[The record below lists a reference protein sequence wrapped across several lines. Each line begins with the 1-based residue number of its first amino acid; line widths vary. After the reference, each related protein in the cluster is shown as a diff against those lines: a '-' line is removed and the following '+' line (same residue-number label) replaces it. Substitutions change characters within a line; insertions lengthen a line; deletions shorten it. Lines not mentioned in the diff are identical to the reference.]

1 MSLRLLLGLKASV
14 KTSKER
20 SSYISATEFDNFI
33 NNDLVCDWL
42 FLVLPKK
49 VDTHPLQSL
58 FNKGIHHEAV
68 VIDTLR
74 KKLGLHLPKLSSL
87 STSREYDDYTHACD
101 LKESIIAMKRG
112 DSLIYSPFIASEKQ
126 ELRGIPDLLVR
137 SDFIQSYFGIEDVPQ
152 ENSQF
157 GRYYYIPIE
166 IKYSSLH
173 ADKTG
178 KTLLN
183 VNRTKMYKTQLCVY
197 SQILADIQGVFPCCA
212 FIIGKGTDVRPDP
225 FTALGHVY
233 FQTRDED
240 IVKLFYKGLDW
251 LRDVRAN
258 GHAWDFSP
266 KLLPNMK
273 VSHPLYDGEKKKIAD
288 YFGEITDFWQCSV
301 KHRLNLL
308 DRTDDRVHSWR
319 DPQFDPSLLGVNAG
333 HLDKVTKLFQIN
345 RGELGAVYPKRIT
358 HDLCDWRNAGSVP
371 EIFVDFETVGNP
383 DENEEST
390 IFLIGVWHK
399 RGRERDGAFV
409 YTPFVADAIT
419 PACEQQIVV
428 AFHRFWTE
436 MGRPKVWH
444 WCAEEG
450 FWAKVCKK
458 YNLDLGV
465 TWTDL
470 YKVFFDGDVMVKGCK
485 NFKLK
490 SYVNAL
496 VALRKINIELPP
508 SDCCSGMDALCLGM
522 EYYESRDKQ
531 TLDTIL
537 AYNAFDCKSLHALL
551 GFIRKE
557 M

>member
-1 MSLRLLLGLKASV
+1 MALQLLLGFKAKPV
-14 KTSKER
+14 PR
-20 SSYISATEFDNFI
+20 SPYLSATEFDNFI

-42 FLVLPKK
+42 SLVLPKK
-49 VDTHPLQSL
+49 VDKHPLQSL

-68 VIDTLR
+68 VIDTLC

-87 STSREYDDYTHACD
+87 STSREYDDYTHGLD
-101 LKESIIAMKRG
+101 LKESIKAMKRG
-112 DSLIYSPFIASEKQ
+112 DSLIYSPFIASEKE

-137 SDFIQSYFGIEDVPQ
+137 SDFIESYFGIADAPQ
-152 ENSQF
+152 EDSRF

-166 IKYSSLH
+166 IKYSSMH
-173 ADKTG
+173 FDKTG

-197 SQILADIQGVFPCCA
+197 AKILSDIQGVFPCCA
-212 FIIGKGTDVRPDP
+212 FIIGKGTVVHPDP

-233 FQTRDED
+233 FQTRDEE

-258 GHAWDFSP
+258 GHTWDFSP

-273 VSHPLYDGEKKKIAD
+273 VGHPLYDVEKKKIAD
-288 YFGEITDFWQCSV
+288 HFGEITDFWQCSI

-308 DRTDDRVHSWR
+308 ERTGDRIHSWR
-319 DPQFDPSLLGVNAG
+319 DPHFETSFLGIGGAYI
-333 HLDKVTKLFQIN
+333 DKVTKLFQIN
-345 RGELGAVYPKRIT
+345 RGELGGVVYPKRIN
-358 HDLCDWRNAGSVP
+358 HDLFDWRTGAS
-371 EIFVDFETVGNP
+371 EMFVDFETVGNP

-399 RGRERDGAFV
+399 RNGGTFV

-419 PACEQQIVV
+419 PACEKEIVLM
-428 AFHRFWTE
+428 FHRFWTD
-436 MGRPKVWH
+436 MGRPKVWN
-444 WCAEEG
+444 WYAEEG
-450 FWAKVCKK
+450 FWNKVCKK
-458 YNLDLGV
+458 YDLDLNV
-465 TWTDL
+465 TWVDL

-496 VALRKINIELPP
+496 VALHKIDIELPP
-508 SDCCSGMDALCLGM
+508 NDCCNGMDALCMGM
-522 EYYESRDKQ
+522 EYYESKDKK